1 MATDP
6 PLSRGRRATTIDT
19 AAYDPMT
26 EQELSGLDA
35 LELAAGVGVSRAS
48 RIWAGT
54 WPKVAAVGLALLV
67 WQAIVW
73 SGWRPPYALPG
84 PLTVFPELARMLG
97 EVDFW
102 HSIAITMRRAAIG
115 FAAAT
120 VIGLV
125 IGVATARLKP
135 VRVAIGSLITGLQ
148 TMPSI
153 AWFPLAILLFKL
165 SESAMYFV
173 VILGAA
179 PSIANGVINGV
190 DYVPPLLQRVGR
202 NLGASGLSLYRHVIM
217 PASLPSIVGGL
228 KQGWA
233 FAWRSLM
240 AGELLVII
248 ASTPAIGVKL
258 DTARQLNQASS
269 LVAWMI
275 VILIIG
281 ILVDIVFGR
290 ANTAIRRR
298 WGVLDNMA

>member
-1 MATDP
+1 MAIDQHA
-6 PLSRGRRATTIDT
+6 ATTPAQ
-19 AAYDPMT
+19 AADEATREM
-26 EQELSGLDA
+26 SGLDA
-35 LELAAGVGVSRAS
+35 LELAAGARTSRVAAVWS
-48 RIWAGT
+48 AT
-54 WPKVAAVGLALLV
+54 WPKAAAIALALLA
-67 WQAIVW
+67 WQAVVW

-84 PLTVFPELARMLG
+84 PGEVFPELARLLG
-97 EVDFW
+97 EGDFW
-102 HSIAITMRRAAIG
+102 HSIATTMRRAAVG

-120 VIGLV
+120 AIGLV
-125 IGVATARLKP
+125 VGVATARIRPL
-135 VRVAIGSLITGLQ
+135 RVAIGSLITGLQ

-202 NLGASGLSLYRHVIM
+202 NLGAQGLTLYRYVIM

-248 ASTPAIGVKL
+248 ASTPSIGVKL

-269 LVAWMI
+269 LLAWMI
-275 VILIIG
+275 VILVIG

-298 WGVLDNMA
+298 WGVLDAA